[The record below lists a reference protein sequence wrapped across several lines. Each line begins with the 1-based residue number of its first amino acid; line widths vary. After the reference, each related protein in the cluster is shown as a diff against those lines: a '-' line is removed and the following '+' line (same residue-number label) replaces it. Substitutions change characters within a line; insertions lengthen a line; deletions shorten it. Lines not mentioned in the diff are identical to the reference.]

1 MNYQLVFTTEAD
13 HDLNKI
19 KVWYDQINVQLT
31 NNLFANLGHELDRIK
46 ENPFLVQLNYR
57 DIRIVFL
64 EKFEYGIHFMLKE
77 EQIIVLRVLHTK
89 QYISRK

>member
-31 NNLFANLGHELDRIK
+31 NNLFASIAHEMDRMK
-46 ENPFLVQLNYR
+46 ENPFLVQFNYR
-57 DIRIVFL
+57 NVKVVFL
-64 EKFEYGIHFMLKE
+64 EKFEYGIHLMLKE
-77 EQIIVLRVLHTK
+77 ERIILLSVLHAK
-89 QYISRK
+89 QYFSGK